1 MVVLGHTRKLG
12 SMNFSTKIDLVKIL
26 LTLELHVVCN
36 RLNARSLEEPL
47 ILCCSGLWFL
57 HLHLFFFNFFF
68 FLTLCVCICVFFWR
82 SRAGVPLQGFLIWGF
97 YSKRPEEL
105 LQFLQIIHPVIIM
118 QCTKK
123 LGQLRA
129 KRFCKILWD
138 SHHCNCTKLALNLT

>member
-1 MVVLGHTRKLG
+1 MLLDLLLSQCSKKQTFWLAESRQNSSHIRKANK
-12 SMNFSTKIDLVKIL
+12 SSHIINFF
-26 LTLELHVVCN
+26 CWFF
-36 RLNARSLEEPL
+36 SL
-47 ILCCSGLWFL
+47 FY
-57 HLHLFFFNFFF
+57 LFFFLIFFF

-82 SRAGVPLQGFLIWGF
+82 SRVGVPLQGFLIWGF

>member
-1 MVVLGHTRKLG
+1 MLLDLLLSQCSKKQTFWLAESRQNSSHRRKANK
-12 SMNFSTKIDLVKIL
+12 SSHRRKFFCWV
-26 LTLELHVVCN
+26 
-36 RLNARSLEEPL
+36 
-47 ILCCSGLWFL
+47 
-57 HLHLFFFNFFF
+57 FFFTFLSFFFLSFFFF
-68 FLTLCVCICVFFWR
+68 FLTLCVCICVFFWW
-82 SRAGVPLQGFLIWGF
+82 SRVGVPLQGFLIWGF
-97 YSKRPEEL
+97 YSKQPEGL

>member
-1 MVVLGHTRKLG
+1 MLLDLLLSQCSKKQTFWLAESRQNSSHRRKANK
-12 SMNFSTKIDLVKIL
+12 SSHRRKFFCWV
-26 LTLELHVVCN
+26 
-36 RLNARSLEEPL
+36 
-47 ILCCSGLWFL
+47 
-57 HLHLFFFNFFF
+57 FFFTFLSFFFFKFFFFF
-68 FLTLCVCICVFFWR
+68 FLTLCVCICVFFWW
-82 SRAGVPLQGFLIWGF
+82 SRVGVPLQGFLIWGF
-97 YSKRPEEL
+97 YSKQPEGL